1 VSAHSIQQGEHLGTA
16 RSYLRAIEQGA
27 TGDALARFF
36 TNDVVCELF
45 PNKLAPKGER
55 SRLPEMLAAAA
66 KGQQVLSSQRYEIQH
81 EMESGNRV
89 ALEVIWTGTLAIPVA
104 GLNAGDQMR
113 AHFAMFL
120 EFRDGKIASQRNYDC
135 FDPW

>member
-1 VSAHSIQQGEHLGTA
+1 MSAHTAQGECLATA
-16 RSYLRAIEQGA
+16 RNYLNAIEQGA
-27 TGDALARFF
+27 TGDALAQFF
-36 TNDVVCELF
+36 THDVVCELF

-55 SRLPEMLAAAA
+55 SGLAQMLAAAA

-89 ALEVIWTGTLAIPVA
+89 ALEVLWIGTLAIPVA

-120 EFRDGKIASQRNYDC
+120 EFRGGKIASQRNYDC